1 MPQDAILEAD
11 THQTLNPNTLTLDFQ
26 PQNCEKQISALYG
39 LPNLRYFIIA
49 EHERQA
55 DVHI

>member
-26 PQNCEKQISALYG
+26 PQNCEKQISALYR
-39 LPNLRYFIIA
+39 LPNLRLFYYSGA
-49 EHERQA
+49 
-55 DVHI
+55 